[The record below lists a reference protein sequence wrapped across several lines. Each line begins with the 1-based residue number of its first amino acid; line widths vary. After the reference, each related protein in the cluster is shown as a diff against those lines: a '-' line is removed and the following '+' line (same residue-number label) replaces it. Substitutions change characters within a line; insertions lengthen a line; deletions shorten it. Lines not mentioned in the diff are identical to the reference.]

1 MSKTAL
7 GQGSDWLGK
16 LPIVGSHAATSANAS
31 AGNVLFQ
38 TPGKKSFIVQVFR
51 SNVNIGNDVKAS
63 MTSGVLKV
71 ESGSTYKITAGDV
84 INWIAY

>member
-1 MSKTAL
+1 MSINVL
-7 GQGSDWLGK
+7 GQGADWLGR
-16 LPIVGSHAATSANAS
+16 LPIVGSHTAVAADAS
-31 AGNVLFQ
+31 AGSVSFP
-38 TPGKKSFIVQVFR
+38 TPAKTRFIVQVFR

-63 MTSGVLKV
+63 LTAGVLKV